1 MKKELIIIFM
11 LCFILVGCS
20 SKDTNKEEIKDKEYN
35 QEIKEAEME
44 EKIEQVSKNNTNSI
58 EDRIN
63 ETINNMSLDEKIGQL
78 IIISYRNDSVDET
91 LQKVLDE
98 VKPGG
103 FILFK
108 ENLTTYDN
116 TIKLIKD
123 IKSTSKIPMFISI
136 DEEGGSVQRLKSL
149 SDLSVSDFPYMYD
162 LARTKDTNK
171 ISSVAKAMAEELKVF
186 GINMDFAPDID
197 VYSNP
202 KNQVIGKRSFG
213 SNPELVSKYGLIFGN
228 SLMNNNIIPVYKHFP
243 GHGNTSI
250 DSHVDLPIVNKSK
263 EELLNSDLIPFINA
277 IKDEASVI
285 MVGHLAVPSITGN
298 NTPASLSKE
307 VITDFLK
314 TELGYKG
321 LVVTDALDM
330 GALTN
335 YYKKEEICSN
345 ALLAGVDI
353 LLMPVKSTV
362 CVSDIKNKVSSGI
375 ISEERIN
382 ESVRKIL
389 ELKYS
394 KIENTYNEYLPSSYL
409 NSEDHKNILSK
420 VK

>member
-149 SDLSVSDFPYMYD
+149 SDLSLSDFPYMYD

-171 ISSVAKAMAEELKVF
+171 ISSVAKAMAEE
-186 GINMDFAPDID
+186 
-197 VYSNP
+197 
-202 KNQVIGKRSFG
+202 
-213 SNPELVSKYGLIFGN
+213 
-228 SLMNNNIIPVYKHFP
+228 
-243 GHGNTSI
+243 
-250 DSHVDLPIVNKSK
+250 
-263 EELLNSDLIPFINA
+263 
-277 IKDEASVI
+277 
-285 MVGHLAVPSITGN
+285 
-298 NTPASLSKE
+298 
-307 VITDFLK
+307 
-314 TELGYKG
+314 
-321 LVVTDALDM
+321 
-330 GALTN
+330 
-335 YYKKEEICSN
+335 
-345 ALLAGVDI
+345 
-353 LLMPVKSTV
+353 
-362 CVSDIKNKVSSGI
+362 
-375 ISEERIN
+375 
-382 ESVRKIL
+382 
-389 ELKYS
+389 
-394 KIENTYNEYLPSSYL
+394 
-409 NSEDHKNILSK
+409 
-420 VK
+420 